1 MRPVASSVKLVSP
14 GGLPSPCGRH
24 GRTCHG
30 SGLMCGHAEHSGALG
45 VKMERT
51 LMGRD
56 GALIAFELGEGSS
69 GWSRALACLA
79 ERP

>member
-1 MRPVASSVKLVSP
+1 MRPVASSVKLISP
-14 GGLPSPCGRH
+14 GGLPSPYGRH
-24 GRTCHG
+24 GRT
-30 SGLMCGHAEHSGALG
+30 SRPGLICGHVQHGGALG

>member
-1 MRPVASSVKLVSP
+1 
-14 GGLPSPCGRH
+14 
-24 GRTCHG
+24 
-30 SGLMCGHAEHSGALG
+30 MCSMVGHW
-45 VKMERT
+45 VMKIERA

-69 GWSRALACLA
+69 GLSRALACLA